1 MTRGRRRLPLAL
13 AVTASLVL
21 SACGSG
27 DSGDGGG
34 EGEAPHATAQPTST
48 PIESTA
54 IPRAQLDPVPT
65 TGDRF
70 TTSRSRSSATSGST
84 SPEQPAEPEQVWS
97 YADGDLSDWSEVQA
111 ARPEQVR
118 VVDEPVRPGYEYSA
132 AFSARP
138 GDFTFGVDTTIRG
151 EVRSTIEEA
160 GAPREGDV
168 QWYSWSTYFPEDF
181 LWDGGGEFLIYTQ
194 WHQTA
199 NEGSPNV
206 DLWVT
211 DGPQPE
217 IRLSVRG
224 GLQGRESAE
233 YVATYDL
240 GPLERGEWLDHI
252 VRIEWSTDPE
262 QGNTQVWINDE
273 RLVNAVGANLF
284 EGQSVYFKQGIYAAS
299 NTRREHTLYFS
310 DARWGES
317 RKSVALDAPAAD

>member
-1 MTRGRRRLPLAL
+1 MTRGRRSLPLTL
-13 AVTASLVL
+13 VVTASLVL
-21 SACGSG
+21 SACGS
-27 DSGDGGG
+27 SGPDESEGQ
-34 EGEAPHATAQPTST
+34 GEAPHATAEPTST

-54 IPRAQLDPVPT
+54 IPRSDLEPVPT

-70 TTSRSRSSATSGST
+70 NPSRSSAASPSGSE
-84 SPEQPAEPEQVWS
+84 SPDETPEPVQVWS
-97 YADGDLSDWSEVQA
+97 YADGDLDDWSEVQA

-181 LWDGGGEFLIYTQ
+181 FWDGGDEFLIYTQ

-211 DGPQPE
+211 DGPDPE
-217 IRLSVRG
+217 IRLSLRG
-224 GLQGRESAE
+224 GLLGQESAQ

-240 GPLERGEWLDHI
+240 GPLVLGEWLDHT
-252 VRIEWSTDPE
+252 VRIEWSTDPDK
-262 QGNTQVWINDE
+262 GNVQVWIDGE
-273 RLVNAVGANLF
+273 RLVNAVGATLF
-284 EGQSVYFKQGIYAAS
+284 EGQSIYFKQGIYAAS
-299 NTRREHTLYFS
+299 NTRREHTVYFS

-317 RKSVALDAPAAD
+317 RKSVALEPAAD